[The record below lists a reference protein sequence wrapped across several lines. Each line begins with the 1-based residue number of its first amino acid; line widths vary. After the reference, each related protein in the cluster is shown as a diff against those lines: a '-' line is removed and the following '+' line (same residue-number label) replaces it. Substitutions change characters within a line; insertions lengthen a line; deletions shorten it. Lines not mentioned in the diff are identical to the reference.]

1 MSCVFLDYPT
11 SAESRPVQM
20 ASQRVRHRRS
30 IFFMGEYTRGIDHWK
45 TTNTAGQPLSGGPE
59 RLRVDRVGGIVRLII
74 SIYHLFPRSFV
85 LAVLFIAWLVV
96 YDVAFAER
104 WKKLRFTAETWRVP
118 TKAWS
123 YLQTETLTGTAS
135 LNTDVISLYPKW
147 NNFTMTASSSNA

>member
-85 LAVLFIAWLVV
+85 LAVLFIA
-96 YDVAFAER
+96 
-104 WKKLRFTAETWRVP
+104 
-118 TKAWS
+118 
-123 YLQTETLTGTAS
+123 
-135 LNTDVISLYPKW
+135 
-147 NNFTMTASSSNA
+147 